1 MHIVLL
7 ACGLWVFTGPHPLEE
22 KDEGSTD
29 RQQLLCIVCV
39 CVWRNVQ
46 FQFKKLPLGRTIP
59 GKNSKK
65 TLPCKFCFLRD
76 KHLLSTIPHK

>member
-39 CVWRNVQ
+39 CVFGEMYN
-46 FQFKKLPLGRTIP
+46 FNL
-59 GKNSKK
+59 K
-65 TLPCKFCFLRD
+65 TCR
-76 KHLLSTIPHK
+76 